1 MKMKKKPVK
10 NKKAKTARKSVVPKR
25 TILITGGAGFIG
37 AHLAKRLLED
47 GYQVIIVDN
56 LNSYYSPELKK
67 DRLKHLLAG
76 QRHVFYKTDI
86 CDLPSLKEIFK
97 KNKIDIICHLAAQ
110 PGVRHSLIDPWIYGL
125 TNVQGMI
132 NLIELAKEAKVEK
145 FIFASSSSVYGK
157 KARVPFKES
166 YKIDSP
172 ASLYGATKMA
182 SELVAHAYHYL
193 HGLKTIGLR
202 FFTVYGPWG
211 RPDMAYFKFANL
223 ITQGK
228 PIDIYNFGKMRRDF
242 TYIDD
247 IIEGIILT
255 IEKDFNYEIFNLG
268 NSQTVELE
276 KFISILEQNLN
287 LKAERNYLE
296 SNPTEMLHTWADIS
310 KARKML
316 GFEPK
321 TSVEEGLKKFVDWYK
336 IYHRIK

>member
-1 MKMKKKPVK
+1 MKRKKTKKTKKVSQRSQ
-10 NKKAKTARKSVVPKR
+10 NKG
-25 TILITGGAGFIG
+25 TILVTGGAGFIG
-37 AHLAKRLLED
+37 SHLAKQLLAD
-47 GYQVIIVDN
+47 GYKVIIVDN
-56 LNSYYSPELKK
+56 LNRYYSPELKK
-67 DRLKHLLAG
+67 DRMKYLLAG
-76 QRHVFYKTDI
+76 RRFTFYKTDI
-86 CDLPSLKEIFK
+86 CDLSSLRDIFK
-97 KNKIDIICHLAAQ
+97 KHKIDVVCHLAAQ
-110 PGVRHSLIDPWIYGL
+110 PGVRHSLIDPWIYGS

-132 NLIELAKEAKVEK
+132 NLIELAKDVKVEK
-145 FIFASSSSVYGK
+145 FIFASSSSVYGE
-157 KARVPFKES
+157 KAKVPFKET

-182 SELVAHAYHYL
+182 NELIARAYSHL

-211 RPDMAYFKFANL
+211 RPDMAYFKFSNL

-247 IIEGIILT
+247 IVEGIIAA
-255 IEKDFNYEIFNLG
+255 IKKDFDYEIFNLG

-287 LKAERNYLE
+287 QKAERNYLGV
-296 SNPTEMLHTWADIS
+296 NLTEMSRTWADIS
-310 KARKML
+310 KAKKML

-321 TSVEEGLKKFVDWYK
+321 TSVEEGLKKFVEWYK
-336 IYHRIK
+336 IYHKIK